1 MKNLFSL
8 FCFLFLALLTACQTD
23 DGTGPA
29 ITVEPGT
36 AIVVNDYEG
45 WDEIRTSA
53 DGSTFFNKYAAD
65 GSTIEST
72 YFVLKADT
80 AAPLIGYARFDENQ
94 MPRYIYFDGVSIFV
108 DRYDGSLLDASVV
121 VNDSIVLR
129 ADSLQLTFD
138 PTRPDTRSF
147 AQNNW
152 VRNLCDVGNLV
163 CGVLSVGAGGALVL
177 AKAPPPASV
186 RRSPSAPSWP
196 ESPPSSV
203 VCRASAV
210 PSTTSSSRSTATT
223 RSGSPP
229 KTMPN
234 PAAVPSSPK

>member
-94 MPRYIYFDGVSIFV
+94 MPVTSI
-108 DRYDGSLLDASVV
+108 STA
-121 VNDSIVLR
+121 
-129 ADSLQLTFD
+129 
-138 PTRPDTRSF
+138 
-147 AQNNW
+147 
-152 VRNLCDVGNLV
+152 
-163 CGVLSVGAGGALVL
+163 
-177 AKAPPPASV
+177 
-186 RRSPSAPSWP
+186 SPSLWTAMTAASSTPVSW
-196 ESPPSSV
+196 STTPSS
-203 VCRASAV
+203 CG
-210 PSTTSSSRSTATT
+210 PTAC
-223 RSGSPP
+223 S
-229 KTMPN
+229 
-234 PAAVPSSPK
+234 